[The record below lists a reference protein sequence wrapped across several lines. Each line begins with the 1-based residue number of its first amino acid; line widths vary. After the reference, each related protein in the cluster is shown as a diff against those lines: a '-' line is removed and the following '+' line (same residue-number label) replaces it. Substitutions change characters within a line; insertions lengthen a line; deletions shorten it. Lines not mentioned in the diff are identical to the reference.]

1 MKKRVQYI
9 MVIIIVLILC
19 SCNKS
24 ENKESNNIKQNKV
37 NKVDQVLD
45 EIKRIIGNRDGYI
58 RAYKWD
64 NDLYYDVE
72 SRQLIEG
79 NNSIT
84 FRAKDNVVYYLSKT
98 VSDAYLKYI
107 AGEELTEEEE
117 YELESPTDDNEG
129 EKITVYTGQ
138 GSIDENHITI
148 IDGKVFFAEKGQ
160 DKLYIKAMDKDGK
173 NVNDLC
179 TISSNISFLYYI
191 NEQYICYLNNRN
203 VYAYDIT
210 NSEEIK
216 LNQVENVDA
225 FYLCKYGIVYSCDEE
240 NDISS
245 KVYANNNLILES
257 EEGKYYDIMNFMRD
271 DEHKNSKVKLPV
283 SIYKDKAK
291 KDDGSS
297 NYEDKMIYLD
307 RVFDNFDIDKDLIN
321 FDN

>member
-148 IDGKVFFAEKGQ
+148 IAGKVFFAEKGQ